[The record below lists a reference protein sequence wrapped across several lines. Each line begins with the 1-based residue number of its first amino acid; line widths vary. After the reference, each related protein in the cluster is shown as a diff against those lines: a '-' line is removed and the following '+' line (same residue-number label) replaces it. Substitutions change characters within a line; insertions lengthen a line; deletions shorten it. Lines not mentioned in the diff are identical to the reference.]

1 MKSEGELIAYKD
13 ALSLID
19 SLQQEQPIEGKQ
31 VIIITETDGDAN
43 IYWDC
48 RSLDDVKALLASAQS
63 FIADKQVEELRGQGS
78 GPDYNTTEGRSRNAH
93 KSQQEQQMPDS
104 TQLIAEWEKEKE
116 VLEQKD
122 FRGDAERMAYNA
134 FLDGFVKGLGY
145 EGTK

>member
-1 MKSEGELIAYKD
+1 
-13 ALSLID
+13 
-19 SLQQEQPIEGKQ
+19 
-31 VIIITETDGDAN
+31 
-43 IYWDC
+43 
-48 RSLDDVKALLASAQS
+48 
-63 FIADKQVEELRGQGS
+63 
-78 GPDYNTTEGRSRNAH
+78 
-93 KSQQEQQMPDS
+93 MPDS